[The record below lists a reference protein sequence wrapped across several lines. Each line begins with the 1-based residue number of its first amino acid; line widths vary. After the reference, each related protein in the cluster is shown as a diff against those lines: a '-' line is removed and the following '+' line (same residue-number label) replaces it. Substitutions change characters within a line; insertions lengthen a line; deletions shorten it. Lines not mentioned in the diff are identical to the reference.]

1 MIATEIDRPSPSCF
15 WAYRKVRMNPLKK
28 QDSPATNPLIYN
40 LSCLQDVLGP
50 WRYRTC
56 GSGQWVNDWSKL
68 RYIPQKE
75 SQCPTLSLWP
85 RKGVSETCV
94 TKKKSIKWFL
104 VIFHYTQISAYL
116 AQSSSERL
124 SLAANGSDSK
134 TLVGKAKLE
143 ISIRSLLLKLGKPQ
157 GRRGGRIVEARE
169 IEDSRRTQ
177 PTESTKQGA

>member
-1 MIATEIDRPSPSCF
+1 
-15 WAYRKVRMNPLKK
+15 
-28 QDSPATNPLIYN
+28 
-40 LSCLQDVLGP
+40 
-50 WRYRTC
+50 
-56 GSGQWVNDWSKL
+56 
-68 RYIPQKE
+68 
-75 SQCPTLSLWP
+75 
-85 RKGVSETCV
+85 
-94 TKKKSIKWFL
+94 

>member
-143 ISIRSLLLKLGKPQ
+143 ISIRSLLLLFTN
-157 GRRGGRIVEARE
+157 IVVFNKF
-169 IEDSRRTQ
+169 TYW
-177 PTESTKQGA
+177 PWT